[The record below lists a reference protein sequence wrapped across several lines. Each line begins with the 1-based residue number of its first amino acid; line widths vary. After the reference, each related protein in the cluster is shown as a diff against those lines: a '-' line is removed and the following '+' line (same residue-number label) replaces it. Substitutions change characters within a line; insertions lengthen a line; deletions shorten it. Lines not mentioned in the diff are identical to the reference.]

1 MIKNLW
7 LQNVMEHLN
16 MIYSRISI
24 LNKIVTYRT
33 SSVIILLLI
42 SFVVFLP
49 SLKSDYVW
57 DDLKQIRGERYSFKL
72 YDTHRALMNP
82 GSRHYRP
89 LLYNSFQIDKFFW
102 PNSPFGSHLFNI
114 ILFSIATV
122 LFYFF
127 SLLVLREFDIN
138 KKETVAFLSSLFFSV
153 YPVHIE
159 AVSFISA
166 RGDLICGIFILGAF
180 ISHVLSFKRIWLL
193 VLSAIGFALSLLS
206 KEVAVVFPFLLIVS
220 DILSG
225 RFMCRGNIIRYGVYG
240 LLLIGYFYIRFEAL
254 EGLIDRLFASLSVTG
269 LISANAYD
277 FSSNVTGLGLQK
289 STEVFS
295 IGGVTQPI
303 HSLSRV
309 WSFISIVLGS
319 YLFYLKKLIYPY
331 SLNPYTAN
339 IPYGIPNLLT
349 SIIVLLLMILFSI
362 RSIFRGKGLI
372 AFCIFW
378 ILLSLVPL
386 SVIANVTKGT
396 LAASPLAER
405 FLFIPSIGFCLLL
418 GYLLIGLF
426 DIVRYKKL
434 LWTTIILIVLTY
446 AVFTIKGQRVWKDD
460 LALWSFAIEKNP
472 DENVPHINY
481 GQALLKAGRKKEAIG
496 QYLIPLNPSAKDKKT
511 GITLAAN
518 NLALIYLE
526 LGDFEEAEKWFIKAL
541 DFNRLYRPR
550 FDANMGTLY
559 FLKAERNYDRGND
572 YQSDYEQAERYL
584 SKAIKRKHDDGRMQ
598 LYLAK
603 AYLRIGN
610 NEKARIHAEL
620 AIKSK
625 RLSTDLQK
633 VAESILK
640 HTE

>member
-1 MIKNLW
+1 
-7 LQNVMEHLN
+7 
-16 MIYSRISI
+16 
-24 LNKIVTYRT
+24 
-33 SSVIILLLI
+33 
-42 SFVVFLP
+42 
-49 SLKSDYVW
+49 
-57 DDLKQIRGERYSFKL
+57 
-72 YDTHRALMNP
+72 
-82 GSRHYRP
+82 
-89 LLYNSFQIDKFFW
+89 
-102 PNSPFGSHLFNI
+102 
-114 ILFSIATV
+114 
-122 LFYFF
+122 
-127 SLLVLREFDIN
+127 
-138 KKETVAFLSSLFFSV
+138 
-153 YPVHIE
+153 
-159 AVSFISA
+159 
-166 RGDLICGIFILGAF
+166 
-180 ISHVLSFKRIWLL
+180 
-193 VLSAIGFALSLLS
+193 LSLLS
-206 KEVAVVFPFLLIVS
+206 KEVAVILPFLLVVF
-220 DILSG
+220 DLLRG
-225 RFMCRGNIIRYGVYG
+225 RFKSKGNIIRYGVYA
-240 LLLIGYFYIRFEAL
+240 LLLIGYFYIRLEAL
-254 EGLIDRLFASLSVTG
+254 EGFFDRLFSNLSLTG

-277 FSSNVTGLGLQK
+277 FSSNLTSSGLQK
-289 STEVFS
+289 STEEVS

-309 WSFISIVLGS
+309 WSFIGIILGS
-319 YLFYLKKLIYPY
+319 YLFYIKKLIYPY
-331 SLNPYTAN
+331 SLNPYAAN
-339 IPYGIPNLLT
+339 IPNGIPNLLT

-378 ILLSLVPL
+378 ILLSLGPL
-386 SVIANVTKGT
+386 SVIANVSKGT

-418 GYLLIGLF
+418 GYLLIEL
-426 DIVRYKKL
+426 IESVKYKKL
-434 LWTTIILIVLTY
+434 VWAIIILIGATY
-446 AVFTIKGQRVWKDD
+446 FIFTINGQRVWKDN
-460 LALWSFAIEKNP
+460 LTFWSFVVRENP

-481 GQALLKAGRKKEAIG
+481 GAALRKVGRKKEAIE

-559 FLKAERNYDRGND
+559 FLKAERNYNRGND

-584 SKAIKRKHDDGRMQ
+584 SMAVKRKHDDGRMQ

-610 NEKARIHAEL
+610 NEKARIHAEI

>member
-1 MIKNLW
+1 M
-7 LQNVMEHLN
+7 
-16 MIYSRISI
+16 SRIGKKSKDK
-24 LNKIVTYRT
+24 LGDAGLSGFLMNRIVVA
-33 SSVIILLLI
+33 SLLFLV
-42 SFVVFLP
+42 SFAVFIP
-49 SLKSDYVW
+49 SLKNDFVW
-57 DDLKQIRGERYSFKL
+57 DDLKQIRGENYSFKL

-82 GSRHYRP
+82 ESRHYRP

-102 PNSPFGSHLFNI
+102 SNSPFGSHFFNV
-114 ILFSIATV
+114 ILFSISTI

-138 KKETVAFLSSLFFSV
+138 KKDAVAFLSSLFFSV

-159 AVSFISA
+159 AVSFIPA
-166 RGDLICGIFILGAF
+166 RGDLICGIFILKAYIF
-180 ISHVLSFKRIWLL
+180 HTLSFKRFWFL
-193 VLSAIGFALSLLS
+193 VLSAIGFVLSLLS
-206 KEVAVVFPFLLIVS
+206 KEVAVILPFLLVVF
-220 DILSG
+220 DLLSR
-225 RFMCRGNIIRYGVYG
+225 RFMSKVNIIRYGVYA
-240 LLLIGYFYIRFEAL
+240 LFLIGYFYIRFEAL
-254 EGLIDRLFASLSVTG
+254 EGFFDRLFSNLSLTG

-277 FSSNVTGLGLQK
+277 LSSNLASLGLQE
-289 STEVFS
+289 STEKVS
-295 IGGVTQPI
+295 IGGITQPI
-303 HSLSRV
+303 QFLSRV
-309 WSFISIVLGS
+309 WSFSGIILGS

-339 IPYGIPNLLT
+339 IPNGIPNLLT

-362 RSIFRGKGLI
+362 RSIFRGKGVI

-378 ILLSLVPL
+378 ILLSLGPL

-418 GYLLIGLF
+418 GYLLIELI
-426 DIVRYKKL
+426 DIIKYKKL
-434 LWTTIILIVLTY
+434 VWTTIILIAVTY
-446 AVFTIKGQRVWKDD
+446 VVFTIIGQRVWKDD

-481 GQALLKAGRKKEAIG
+481 GQALLKVGRKKEAIE

-559 FLKAERNYDRGND
+559 FLKAERNYNRGND

-584 SKAIKRKHDDGRMQ
+584 SKAVKRKHDDGRMQ

-610 NEKARIHAEL
+610 NEKARIHAEI

-625 RLSTDLQK
+625 SLNRELHN